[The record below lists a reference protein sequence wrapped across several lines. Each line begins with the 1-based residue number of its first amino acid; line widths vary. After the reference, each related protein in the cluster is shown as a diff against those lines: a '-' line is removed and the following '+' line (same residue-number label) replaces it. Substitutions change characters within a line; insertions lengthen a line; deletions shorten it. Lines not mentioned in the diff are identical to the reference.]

1 MLKVNQSTG
10 ASDIWALGCIIY
22 KMLTG
27 REPFQGQP
35 DYYTFQMILA
45 RQLSYKPGD
54 HVSPE
59 AKDLIDRLLQL
70 EPTERLGAGSKG
82 NDFGALKAHEF
93 FKGISFAEVNSA
105 KLQIEKRP
113 PVEDNSQLL
122 LQHKDSMTVA
132 KEVKT
137 EGAHLVHE
145 GDLKKRNPYFMNQL
159 RHFKLYSNGK
169 VEYLKDG
176 KDMRGALQLTGK
188 SRIIKTAKDKF
199 EIQNP
204 DRTYFL
210 SEADGDKLSSGL
222 WIEKLEEVISKL
234 S

>member
-1 MLKVNQSTG
+1 MV
-10 ASDIWALGCIIY
+10 
-22 KMLTG
+22 
-27 REPFQGQP
+27 
-35 DYYTFQMILA
+35 
-45 RQLSYKPGD
+45 
-54 HVSPE
+54 
-59 AKDLIDRLLQL
+59 
-70 EPTERLGAGSKG
+70 
-82 NDFGALKAHEF
+82 
-93 FKGISFAEVNSA
+93 
-105 KLQIEKRP
+105 
-113 PVEDNSQLL
+113 
-122 LQHKDSMTVA
+122 VA

-176 KDMRGALQLTGK
+176 KDLRGALQLTGK